1 MSRIYVWVVAGTVSL
16 MAVVGWLLTG
26 TAPWSTTTNVLAA
39 QTTVEQPGSA
49 VELYLVLGIK
59 DTEQVDWDGS
69 VSLSEGQVRQ
79 IRIIQAARNGKVEG
93 ATFSV
98 RSARPGQQQKKKK
111 KANDALVPARL
122 QLSLDAPLTAR
133 VSVNT
138 SQGNF
143 SFVLQDLRRGQAT
156 PLLDGKASAER
167 REGAVCLTNA
177 DTEDDFPALATDKNG
192 RIWLAYVAF
201 HPSPPLINERV
212 VQGDFDLLVPET
224 QGDQILLRALDGEM
238 WQIPQP
244 VTEPRRDVWRP
255 SVTVDG
261 QGRVCVAWAEKI
273 DGDWEIMARQYD
285 PAANRWADT
294 TRVTSAPGSDFHAVT
309 ATDAEGRVWL
319 AWQAW
324 RDGGYDILLSSADT
338 SGRWSAPETIS
349 QSKAND
355 WSPAICA
362 DSQGHVYVAWDT
374 YDRGQYDVQLI
385 RKGGSEIQR
394 LLVADTPR
402 FEARPHLLCDALDR
416 VWVAY
421 EEGDEQWGK
430 DYLSENAY
438 QRVGFE
444 SNPGFALYVERTVRV
459 KCLVAG
465 SWQQTVDDLEA
476 AMTKSLS
483 RNKSHPR
490 LGMDGNNGIWL
501 LFRHHPLPGGNG
513 EAWHSYAF
521 RYSGNG
527 WEGPRELT
535 NSSNLLD
542 NRPATAAH
550 GEGLLVVYSGD
561 YRTRTQDR
569 GQDDLFSA
577 VLPAG
582 SQAAAA
588 ELEALPA
595 DTDAEPRVNTV
606 HPNEAADIA
615 ALREFRFWHQNKSLR
630 LLRGEFHRHT
640 EYTAHRD
647 QDGSLEDSWRYALD
661 AASLD
666 WMGNGDH
673 DNGSGSEYM
682 WWQIQKIS
690 DLHHHPPRFVA
701 AMTYER
707 SLQYPNGH
715 RNVMMPRRGIR
726 PLPRGSLESSEET
739 GTVDT
744 KNLYAYLKHFGGI
757 CASHTSGTNMGTDW
771 RDNDPEVEPV
781 VEIYQG
787 HRHNYEHFGAPRSAT
802 EETQIGGYRPAG
814 FVWNAL
820 EKGYRLGFQSS
831 SDHVSTHISYAM
843 VLAEEHSRPAII
855 EAFRRRHC
863 YAATDNI
870 LLVVHSG
877 DHLMGDVL
885 ETTER
890 PRLNIECRG
899 TAPVARIHVVRNNQY
914 VYTAEP
920 NERNVRQSFTDMEAE
935 PGKSYYYYVRVEQAD
950 GNLAWASPM
959 WITYRG
965 NN

>member
-1 MSRIYVWVVAGTVSL
+1 
-16 MAVVGWLLTG
+16 
-26 TAPWSTTTNVLAA
+26 
-39 QTTVEQPGSA
+39 
-49 VELYLVLGIK
+49 
-59 DTEQVDWDGS
+59 
-69 VSLSEGQVRQ
+69 
-79 IRIIQAARNGKVEG
+79 
-93 ATFSV
+93 
-98 RSARPGQQQKKKK
+98 
-111 KANDALVPARL
+111 
-122 QLSLDAPLTAR
+122 
-133 VSVNT
+133 
-138 SQGNF
+138 
-143 SFVLQDLRRGQAT
+143 
-156 PLLDGKASAER
+156 
-167 REGAVCLTNA
+167 
-177 DTEDDFPALATDKNG
+177 
-192 RIWLAYVAF
+192 
-201 HPSPPLINERV
+201 
-212 VQGDFDLLVPET
+212 
-224 QGDQILLRALDGEM
+224 
-238 WQIPQP
+238 
-244 VTEPRRDVWRP
+244 
-255 SVTVDG
+255 
-261 QGRVCVAWAEKI
+261 
-273 DGDWEIMARQYD
+273 
-285 PAANRWADT
+285 
-294 TRVTSAPGSDFHAVT
+294 
-309 ATDAEGRVWL
+309 
-319 AWQAW
+319 
-324 RDGGYDILLSSADT
+324 
-338 SGRWSAPETIS
+338 
-349 QSKAND
+349 
-355 WSPAICA
+355 
-362 DSQGHVYVAWDT
+362 
-374 YDRGQYDVQLI
+374 
-385 RKGGSEIQR
+385 
-394 LLVADTPR
+394 
-402 FEARPHLLCDALDR
+402 
-416 VWVAY
+416 
-421 EEGDEQWGK
+421 
-430 DYLSENAY
+430 
-438 QRVGFE
+438 
-444 SNPGFALYVERTVRV
+444 
-459 KCLVAG
+459 
-465 SWQQTVDDLEA
+465 
-476 AMTKSLS
+476 
-483 RNKSHPR
+483 
-490 LGMDGNNGIWL
+490 
-501 LFRHHPLPGGNG
+501 
-513 EAWHSYAF
+513 
-521 RYSGNG
+521 
-527 WEGPRELT
+527 
-535 NSSNLLD
+535 
-542 NRPATAAH
+542 
-550 GEGLLVVYSGD
+550 
-561 YRTRTQDR
+561 
-569 GQDDLFSA
+569 
-577 VLPAG
+577 
-582 SQAAAA
+582 
-588 ELEALPA
+588 
-595 DTDAEPRVNTV
+595 V